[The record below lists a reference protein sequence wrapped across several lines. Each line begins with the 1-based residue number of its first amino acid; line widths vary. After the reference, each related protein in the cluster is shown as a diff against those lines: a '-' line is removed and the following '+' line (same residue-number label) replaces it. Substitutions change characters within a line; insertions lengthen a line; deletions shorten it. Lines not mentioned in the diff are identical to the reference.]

1 MRDERGVKPVGF
13 ESEGVDEE
21 DSGRTP
27 TTSTSEE
34 SFDYMAK
41 GEASVHAG

>member
-1 MRDERGVKPVGF
+1 VGF
-13 ESEGVDEE
+13 ESEGEEGDGE

-41 GEASVHAG
+41 GEASVHVG